1 MKIYHLLM
9 VAGLVSVVSTSAVKA
24 FDQGQYQSVKQSQSD
39 CPWCDLSGADL
50 TNVKLSGTDLGGADL
65 TEADLSGAVLTE
77 VDLTGAD
84 LTGAVLTGANLKGTD
99 LTGADL
105 DQVDLSATVLEGA
118 KLEKAYCDWA
128 TRLPTGSGLACVGVT
143 IERK

>member
-1 MKIYHLLM
+1 MKIHHLLIA
-9 VAGLVSVVSTSAVKA
+9 AGAISIISASAAEA
-24 FDQGQYQSVKQSQSD
+24 FDQGQYQSLKNGQGD

-50 TNVKLSGTDLGGADL
+50 TNVKLSGVDLGGADL
-65 TEADLSGAVLTE
+65 TEANLSGAALTE

-84 LTGAVLTGANLKGTD
+84 LTGAVLTGADLSGTD

-128 TRLPTGSGLACVGVT
+128 TRLPAGSGLACIGVT